1 MKYIRTPR
9 PKRPK
14 SRIPFRLNLLFFFV
28 FVLFALLVGQLAYLQ
43 IINGSSFSEVVNS
56 SSSTTVEGTVP
67 RGMIYDS
74 EGRVMVSNKANK
86 AITYTKNVSVTSAQ
100 MEKVA
105 TVLATYINAD
115 TSSLTKRQ
123 ELDYYLANKQ
133 NLKRVNKQLT
143 KAQLKL
149 GATKLYKLELKAA
162 KKIMPSL
169 SSKQKTAAAI
179 YYKMNSASEFS
190 TVYLKETG
198 VTSTEVAQ
206 VGEHLSSMPGVNLGT
221 DWTNS
226 YPNGKSML
234 SIIGSVSTSKQGLP
248 EDSLSAYLTEGYS
261 RNDRVGTSYLQKQ
274 YEDVLKGSKSQTKVT
289 VNSNNSVT
297 SAVQQYAGS
306 AGENL
311 NLTLDSKFQGQVADI
326 VKKYYQSAVSSG
338 AASLSDGAYAVVMN
352 PSTGAVLAM
361 TGYKHNFKKNTITEN
376 ALGTINQTFVMGS
389 VVKPAMVL
397 GALEDGVITT
407 SNSSLPDVPIYLKGT
422 PVKKSWYNIGAYS
435 SLTAD
440 HALEISSNIYMMRLA
455 MREGNAKYEANS
467 YLTMDND
474 IFSKMRRHFS
484 EFGLGIKT
492 GIDLPGEVTGLEGA
506 THNSY
511 GALAVGSALDLSYGN
526 YDAYTTMQLAD
537 YVSTVANDGY
547 RMRPYL
553 VQSITD
559 SSKSSKSKSVLSTTQ
574 PEVLGKIG
582 ATQADVNLVK
592 QGMWMTV
599 HGSDSNRTVSALN
612 DLNPGVAAK
621 SGTAQTFAHS
631 DPTDSSSPLVETT
644 TISLVAF
651 APAKNPQIAVA
662 LVIPNLTST
671 SGAWNTSMAHDII
684 ESYYKL
690 HNVKEDS
697 GYSSSQATING

>member
-1 MKYIRTPR
+1 
-9 PKRPK
+9 
-14 SRIPFRLNLLFFFV
+14 
-28 FVLFALLVGQLAYLQ
+28 
-43 IINGSSFSEVVNS
+43 
-56 SSSTTVEGTVP
+56 
-67 RGMIYDS
+67 
-74 EGRVMVSNKANK
+74 
-86 AITYTKNVSVTSAQ
+86 
-100 MEKVA
+100 
-105 TVLATYINAD
+105 
-115 TSSLTKRQ
+115 
-123 ELDYYLANKQ
+123 
-133 NLKRVNKQLT
+133 
-143 KAQLKL
+143 
-149 GATKLYKLELKAA
+149 
-162 KKIMPSL
+162 
-169 SSKQKTAAAI
+169 
-179 YYKMNSASEFS
+179 
-190 TVYLKETG
+190 
-198 VTSTEVAQ
+198 
-206 VGEHLSSMPGVNLGT
+206 MPGVNLGT

-474 IFSKMRRHFS
+474 IFSKMRRHFG

>member
-297 SAVQQYAGS
+297 SAVQPYAGS

-474 IFSKMRRHFS
+474 IFSKMRRHFG

>member
-123 ELDYYLANKQ
+123 ELDYYLANKH

-474 IFSKMRRHFS
+474 IFSKMRRHFG

>member
-361 TGYKHNFKKNTITEN
+361 TGYKHNFKKNTVTEN

-474 IFSKMRRHFS
+474 IFSKMRRHFG

>member
-169 SSKQKTAAAI
+169 SAKQKTAAAI

-407 SNSSLPDVPIYLKGT
+407 NDNSLPDVPIYLKGT

-474 IFSKMRRHFS
+474 IFSKMRRHFG

-574 PEVLGKIG
+574 PEVTGKIG
-582 ATQADVNLVK
+582 ATQADINLVK

-644 TISLVAF
+644 TISLVSF

-684 ESYYKL
+684 QAYYKL
-690 HNVKEDS
+690 HDVKSVS

>member
-1 MKYIRTPR
+1 M
-9 PKRPK
+9 
-14 SRIPFRLNLLFFFV
+14 LFFFV

-43 IINGSSFSEVVNS
+43 IINGSSFSEEVNS

-74 EGRVMVSNKANK
+74 EGRIMVSNKANK

-105 TVLATYINAD
+105 NVLATYIKAD
-115 TSSLTKRQ
+115 TSTLTKRQ
-123 ELDYYLANKQ
+123 ELDYFLANKQ
-133 NLKRVNKQLT
+133 HLKRVNKLLT
-143 KAQLKL
+143 KKQLKL
-149 GATKLYKLELKAA
+149 SANKLYKVELRAA
-162 KKIMPSL
+162 KRVMPRLTST
-169 SSKQKTAAAI
+169 QKTAAAL

-198 VTSTEVAQ
+198 VTATEVAQ

-248 EDSLSAYLTEGYS
+248 QDSLSAYLTEGYS

-289 VNSNNSVT
+289 VNSNNQVS
-297 SAVQQYAGS
+297 SAVKQYAGS

-311 NLTLDSKFQGQVADI
+311 NLTVDSKFQNDVAGI

-407 SNSSLPDVPIYLKGT
+407 SNNTQPDVPIYLKGT

-435 SLTAD
+435 SLTAE

-455 MREGNAKYEANS
+455 MKEGHAKYAANS
-467 YLTMDND
+467 YLNMDND
-474 IFSKMRRHFS
+474 IFSKMRRYFG

-537 YVSTVANDGY
+537 YVSTVANNGY

-559 SSKSSKSKSVLSTTQ
+559 SSRSSKSKSVLSVTQ
-574 PEVLGKIG
+574 PEVMGKIG

-631 DPTDSSSPLVETT
+631 DPTDSSSSMVETT
-644 TISLVAF
+644 TISLIAF

-671 SGAWNTSMAHDII
+671 AGEENTAMAHDII
-684 ESYYKL
+684 QDYYKL
-690 HNVKEDS
+690 HNIKKDS
-697 GYSSSQATING
+697 NYSTSQSTING

>member
-474 IFSKMRRHFS
+474 IFSKMRRHFG

-612 DLNPGVAAK
+612 DLNPGLAAK

>member
-86 AITYTKNVSVTSAQ
+86 AITYTKNESVTSAQ

-474 IFSKMRRHFS
+474 IFSKMRRHFG

>member
-1 MKYIRTPR
+1 M
-9 PKRPK
+9 
-14 SRIPFRLNLLFFFV
+14 NLLFFFV

-86 AITYTKNVSVTSAQ
+86 AITYTKNESVTSAQ

-474 IFSKMRRHFS
+474 IFSKMRRHFG

>member
-1 MKYIRTPR
+1 M
-9 PKRPK
+9 
-14 SRIPFRLNLLFFFV
+14 
-28 FVLFALLVGQLAYLQ
+28 AYLQ

-86 AITYTKNVSVTSAQ
+86 AITYTKNESVTSAQ

-474 IFSKMRRHFS
+474 IFSKMRRHFG

-662 LVIPNLTST
+662 LVIPNLTSLRGLGTRRWRTTLLSRIT
-671 SGAWNTSMAHDII
+671 SCTTLRKIAAIRAH
-684 ESYYKL
+684 KRRLTARQL
-690 HNVKEDS
+690 HNIGHARQDD
-697 GYSSSQATING
+697 G

>member
-474 IFSKMRRHFS
+474 IFSKMRRHFG

-559 SSKSSKSKSVLSTTQ
+559 SSKSKSVLSTTQ

>member
-474 IFSKMRRHFS
+474 IFSKMRRHFG